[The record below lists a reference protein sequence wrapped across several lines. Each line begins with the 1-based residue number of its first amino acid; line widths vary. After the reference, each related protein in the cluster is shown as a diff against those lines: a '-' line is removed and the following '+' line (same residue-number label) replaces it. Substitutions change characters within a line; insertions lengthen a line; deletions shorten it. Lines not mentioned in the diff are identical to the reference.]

1 MQYIFHITQSLK
13 NINISVVTYKR
24 ETSLAVILFVCFSS
38 WTNLEDLQVW
48 LSVRE
53 VQYQYRDMEEF
64 KGAVYTGKWEMG
76 KPHGM

>member
-1 MQYIFHITQSLK
+1 M
-13 NINISVVTYKR
+13 
-24 ETSLAVILFVCFSS
+24 ILFVCFSS

-53 VQYQYRDMEEF
+53 VQYEYRDMEEF
-64 KGAVYTGKWEMG
+64 RGAVYTGKWEMG